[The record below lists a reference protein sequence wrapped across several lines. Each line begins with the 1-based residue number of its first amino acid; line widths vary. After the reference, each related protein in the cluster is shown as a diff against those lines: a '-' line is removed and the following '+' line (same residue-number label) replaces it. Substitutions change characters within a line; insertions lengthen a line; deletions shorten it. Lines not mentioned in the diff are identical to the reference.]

1 MESERTAAVLFSAD
15 HWTDPGGQSLGALE
29 AMIEQYT
36 SKPHAITELQ
46 LVATVEEMR
55 DLCFPGRIVP
65 ENLS

>member
-1 MESERTAAVLFSAD
+1 
-15 HWTDPGGQSLGALE
+15 
-29 AMIEQYT
+29 MIEQYT